1 MLAKAFLSSAESF
14 VVMFILYKGV
24 KNHNAIIVIK
34 IFENARDFLSV
45 ENYIFKNVKKI

>member
-1 MLAKAFLSSAESF
+1 MLARAFLSSGESF

-34 IFENARDFLSV
+34 IFKISRDFLLV
-45 ENYIFKNVKKI
+45 QNCILKDVKKI